1 MIVRDFIG
9 WLEKASTAQRSEAA
23 HALARAYL
31 YADVDRA
38 ARERMEVSLT
48 ILLDDPSPLVRFALA
63 DALGGSPDAPRNVVL
78 SLLEDREDI
87 AVEVASRSPV
97 LLDGE
102 LVDLVATM
110 SVPLQEA
117 IASRPAVE
125 PSVAAAL
132 AELGGVTCCRI
143 LIENG
148 GAAIMPVTLSRLA
161 ARHGGD
167 PDIRSLLLERDD
179 LPVAV
184 RNGLLRDLG
193 HALGVLVSQRRWLGD
208 DRADEVVRDACD
220 DATVAIAAETAEE
233 HLSALAEHL
242 RGTGQLTTSLLLRA
256 LCAGNLSFFAAAL
269 SILSGVPEGRVRSL
283 VHDGREGPLKAV
295 YGRAGLPPS
304 AFGAFASALAAC
316 REYDLPSDPAP
327 QMSRRIVD
335 DVLARQ
341 EMKSDGPIGDLATM
355 LRRFAA
361 EATRAAAREFVRSAT
376 RAA

>member
-1 MIVRDFIG
+1 M
-9 WLEKASTAQRSEAA
+9 
-23 HALARAYL
+23 
-31 YADVDRA
+31 
-38 ARERMEVSLT
+38 
-48 ILLDDPSPLVRFALA
+48 
-63 DALGGSPDAPRNVVL
+63 
-78 SLLEDREDI
+78 
-87 AVEVASRSPV
+87 
-97 LLDGE
+97 
-102 LVDLVATM
+102 
-110 SVPLQEA
+110 
-117 IASRPAVE
+117 
-125 PSVAAAL
+125 
-132 AELGGVTCCRI
+132 
-143 LIENG
+143 
-148 GAAIMPVTLSRLA
+148 TLSRLA

>member
-9 WLEKASTAQRSEAA
+9 WLETAPTARRSEAA
-23 HALARAYL
+23 HALARSYL
-31 YADVDRA
+31 YADVDGA

-63 DALGGSPDAPRNVVL
+63 DALGGSPDAPRNIIL
-78 SLLEDREDI
+78 SLVQDRQDI

-117 IASRPAVE
+117 IAARPVLA
-125 PSVAAAL
+125 PSVAAAI
-132 AELGGVTCCRI
+132 AELGGPMCCRI
-143 LIENG
+143 LLENQ
-148 GAAIMPVTLSRLA
+148 GAAIVPMTLSRLA
-161 ARHGGD
+161 ARFGGD
-167 PDIRSLLLERDD
+167 PDIRSVLLDRDD

-184 RNGLLRDLG
+184 RHGLLRDLG
-193 HALGVLVSQRRWLGD
+193 HALGVLVSQRQWLGD
-208 DRADEVVRDACD
+208 DRADEIVRDACD

-233 HLSALAEHL
+233 HHAALVEHL
-242 RGTGQLTTSLLLRA
+242 RGTGQLTTSLMLRA

-283 VHDGREGPLKAV
+283 VHDGREGPLRAV

-316 REYDLPSDPAP
+316 REGDFPDTPAP
-327 QMSRRIVD
+327 HMSRRVVE
-335 DVLARQ
+335 DVLARH
-341 EMKSDGPIGDLATM
+341 EMKSDGPIGELATM

-361 EATRAAAREFVRSAT
+361 EATRAAAREFVRSAI

>member
-1 MIVRDFIG
+1 MVVRDFIG
-9 WLEKASTAQRSEAA
+9 WLETASAAQRAEAA
-23 HALARAYL
+23 HALARSYL
-31 YADVDRA
+31 HADVDRDA
-38 ARERMEVSLT
+38 LERMETSLT
-48 ILLDDPSPLVRFALA
+48 ILLDDPSPQVRFALA
-63 DALGGSPDAPRNVVL
+63 DALGGSPHAPRNLIL
-78 SLLEDREDI
+78 SLVQDRQDI

-117 IASRPAVE
+117 IAGRPVLA
-125 PSVAAAL
+125 PSVGAAI
-132 AELGGVTCCRI
+132 AELGGPLCCR
-143 LIENG
+143 LLLENA
-148 GAAIMPVTLSRLA
+148 GASIVPMTLSRLA
-161 ARHGGD
+161 ARFGSD

-184 RNGLLRDLG
+184 RHGLLRDLG
-193 HALGVLVSQRRWLGD
+193 HALGVLVSRRSWLAA

-220 DATVAIAAETAEE
+220 DATVAIASETADE
-233 HLSALAEHL
+233 HLAALAEHL

-256 LCAGNLSFFAAAL
+256 LCAGNVSFFAAAL

-283 VHDGREGPLKAV
+283 VHDGRAGPLKAV
-295 YGRAGLPPS
+295 YGRAGLPAS
-304 AFGAFASALAAC
+304 ALGAFANALSAC
-316 REYDLPSDPAP
+316 REHTAP
-327 QMSRRIVD
+327 RDRAPHMSQRVIE

-341 EMKSDGPIGDLATM
+341 ETSDGPIGELATM

-361 EATRAAAREFVRSAT
+361 EATRAAAREFVRSAI